1 MVERVGGGQWGGEVK
16 FTLQMGCGWV
26 CPLQGDVAVPIPS
39 FLGTGWLGDQD
50 RGLGP
55 WRLALGGYTL
65 RRYLLLPAH
74 PSSASQAHSHPHNS

>member
-50 RGLGP
+50 RTT
-55 WRLALGGYTL
+55 RALEVSTGRVHT
-65 RRYLLLPAH
+65 
-74 PSSASQAHSHPHNS
+74 